1 MEKKSTKP
9 VRARI
14 LLTLLILILAIIFG
28 VIFVYRDNI
37 KALWRGLTTDTGEI
51 GEMIQETQT
60 QTKNALSDAGMN
72 VSEDDFNKLNNG
84 DLSQEE
90 IEAIIYDSLTDASNG
105 TADPDSGSET
115 PADDEKGDNADS
127 ADGKTTGS
135 TDTSSK
141 DPASGT
147 GKDSSQASGG
157 QTGHASGKTPS
168 SGNNPSGGKNTSG
181 GKTSGST
188 QTKDPASSTMQGTFS
203 PQTEITSPNGTAKLS
218 EEEYN
223 KKVSELVAKDLR
235 YQGKLHIDALHI

>member
-51 GEMIQETQT
+51 GEMIQETQK

-157 QTGHASGKTPS
+157 QTCMR
-168 SGNNPSGGKNTSG
+168 
-181 GKTSGST
+181 
-188 QTKDPASSTMQGTFS
+188 PAKRQA
-203 PQTEITSPNGTAKLS
+203 PEIIPPAARIRPAARPPVRRRQKIRPLQRR
-218 EEEYN
+218 
-223 KKVSELVAKDLR
+223 KARFRLR
-235 YQGKLHIDALHI
+235 RK